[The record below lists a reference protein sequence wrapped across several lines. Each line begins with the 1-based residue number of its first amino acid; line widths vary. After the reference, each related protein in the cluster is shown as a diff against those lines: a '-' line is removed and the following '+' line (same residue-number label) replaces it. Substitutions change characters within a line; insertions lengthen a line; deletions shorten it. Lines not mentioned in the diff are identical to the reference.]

1 MEIKIC
7 AQADLEELVFIAN
20 HSYRDHYTYLWFDN
34 GDEYVE
40 SNFSYAKL
48 KEELANPNSIF
59 FLIYFENNIV
69 GYFKL
74 NLNKDFK
81 DYVPSDTLE
90 LQRLYFIDKVVGK
103 GLGTKAMQYVID
115 YAKSY
120 NKKLLWLTSMDSSR
134 SVDFYKKFDFFI
146 SHEYQLNFPAMKDAY
161 RKILVMCKEM

>member
-1 MEIKIC
+1 M
-7 AQADLEELVFIAN
+7 
-20 HSYRDHYTYLWFDN
+20 
-34 GDEYVE
+34 
-40 SNFSYAKL
+40 
-48 KEELANPNSIF
+48 
-59 FLIYFENNIV
+59 

-115 YAKSY
+115 YAKCY